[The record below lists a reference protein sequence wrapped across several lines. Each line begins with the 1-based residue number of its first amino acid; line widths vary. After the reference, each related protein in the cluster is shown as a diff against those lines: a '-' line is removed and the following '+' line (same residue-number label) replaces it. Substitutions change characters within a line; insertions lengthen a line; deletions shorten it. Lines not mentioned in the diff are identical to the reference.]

1 MFPVRRANRDITDL
15 YPYPIA
21 TAYLK
26 LYQTGDPTGRHERL
40 KDLFEVTVKYLAAI
54 VLAQYVR
61 DRLADG
67 ATYGSPA
74 VDAALLNLKRPSLGH
89 WVGLLRDVLA
99 HYGRIKQQSALVL
112 PDLYDAL
119 FQKRSKADFPALVAA
134 FNHLRAEYTPKEGG
148 EVQAT
153 TVRDF
158 LDKFVT
164 YRNKQI
170 GHGTAQTVQFYQQKL
185 DLLTPALEETL
196 LAMPYLSQWPLLYI
210 QGVQVDDQGG
220 DTLDLLAYSGTYAM
234 PLAPWRAED
243 TEHRWLP
250 KRLYFG
256 QVTPEGLV
264 KPVLPLYPLLVMATA
279 RGAPDPEPSVYYLN
293 ALDPLEYISYEG
305 RKPYIPDKGS
315 LDLGIWG
322 KLDTLPP
329 LAPTTEAA
337 PAAPTGRGKSV
348 VAPPPTGIVTFLV
361 SDIEDSGRLWETYPD
376 AMQKA
381 QLRHDDLMQQSMT
394 AHGGY
399 IFKSV
404 GGSLCVAFAS
414 PAAAVQAAIAAQ
426 TALLAEPWPPDL
438 PLPGDGRPGLRVG
451 MALHMG
457 SVQERDGD
465 YIGAAVNR
473 VTRLLAAGHGA
484 QVLLSLL
491 TADETRAALPP
502 EALLRDMGERR
513 LKDLNR
519 PERIFQLAMPGW
531 PTDFPALK
539 TLDARP
545 NNLPAHLT
553 VLVGRETELE
563 RCRERLR
570 RPDVRLMTLTGP
582 GGIGK
587 TRLALQVATEMIEE
601 FEDGAFLVPLTTSD
615 PDLALADLAQTLG
628 VRETPGQP
636 VLASLR
642 EALRDKNMLVVVDNF
657 EQVVAATPL
666 IADLLVAAP
675 RLKFAV
681 TSEIVLRLRGENV
694 MRLEPLSVPRGRR
707 LPPSDELLTYSAVAL
722 FVQRAA
728 ESKADFAL
736 TEDNAAAVVE
746 ICRRLDGLPLAI
758 ELAAARIKV
767 LNPQTMLSRMENT
780 LKLLTGGAR
789 DLPSRQQTIRNAISW
804 SYDLLEERE
813 KRAFTRLGV
822 FVGGFNLEAAE
833 TIINATGDLEQD
845 ILDEVASLVDKSL
858 LRQDEEVNGET
869 RFSLLRTVRE
879 FALEQLAARGESDE
893 IRQNHAAY
901 YRALAEEAEPKLTG
915 PQQAQWLNRLEAEHG
930 NLRAALDW
938 LAESGDY
945 EAAWAMGGALW
956 RFWSVR
962 GYFSEGRA
970 CLTRL
975 LDSGPMDLAGEPA
988 SVRQARAKLVQ
999 SAGTLAAQQGDYPA
1013 AREWYEESL
1022 ALRRE
1027 VGDKRGTA
1035 NLLNNLGVLARF
1047 EGDLATARARYEE
1060 SLALLR
1066 ALGDRAAVGQALN
1079 NLGLVLRYQGDLA
1092 GARQSLEESLRL
1104 RRQLK
1109 DKWGIANS
1117 LSSLGDLALDQG
1129 DYAAAETFL
1138 HESLGLNLELGDR
1151 RALAFDLEYL
1161 AGLAAVQ
1168 ERLEYAAHL
1177 AGAAEALREEIQSP
1191 LSPAEEAK
1199 VEARL
1204 RPARDALGPTAY
1216 GEALAVGRTISLDA
1230 AIGRAF
1236 GDSNQAAD

>member
-1 MFPVRRANRDITDL
+1 MFPARRANRDITDL

-40 KDLFEVTVKYLAAI
+40 KDLFEVTIKYLASI

-99 HYGRIKQQSALVL
+99 HYIKIKQQSALIL
-112 PDLYDAL
+112 PELYDVV
-119 FQKRSKADFPALVAA
+119 FQKRNKSESPALVAA

-148 EVQAT
+148 DVQAT
-153 TVRDF
+153 TLRDF

-185 DLLTPALEETL
+185 DLLTPALEEML
-196 LAMPYLSQWPLLYI
+196 LAMSFLSQWPLLYI
-210 QGVQVDDQGG
+210 QGVQVDDQGQ
-220 DTLDLLAYSGTYAM
+220 DTLDLLAYNGTYAM
-234 PLAPWRAED
+234 PLTPWPAED
-243 TEHRWLP
+243 SEHRWLP
-250 KRLYFG
+250 KRLYIG
-256 QVTPEGLV
+256 QVTPEGVV
-264 KPVLPLYPLLVMATA
+264 KPVLPLFPLLLMAVA
-279 RGAPDPEPSVYYLN
+279 KGASDQEPAIYYLN
-293 ALDPLEYISYEG
+293 ALEPLEYISYEG
-305 RKPYIPDKGS
+305 RKPYVPDKGS
-315 LDLGIWG
+315 LDVGVWG
-322 KLDTLPP
+322 KLDALPP
-329 LAPTTEAA
+329 LAPTPEAA
-337 PAAPTGRGKSV
+337 PAAAPARGKQG
-348 VAPPPTGIVTFLV
+348 APPPTGLVTFLV
-361 SDIEDSGRLWETYPD
+361 TDIEDSGRLWETYPD
-376 AMQKA
+376 AMQRA
-381 QLRHDDLMQQSMT
+381 QLRHDDIMQQSM
-394 AHGGY
+394 ASHGGY

-404 GGSLCVAFAS
+404 GGSFYVAFAS
-414 PAAAVQAAIAAQ
+414 PAAAVSAALAAQ
-426 TALLAEPWPPDL
+426 TALLAEKWPASL
-438 PLPGDGRPGLRVG
+438 PPAEGGQRPGLRVC

-473 VTRLLAAGHGA
+473 VTRLLAAGHGG

-502 EALLRDMGERR
+502 DAVLRDLGERR

-519 PERIFQLAMPGW
+519 PERIFQLSMPGW
-531 PTDFPALK
+531 PTDFPSLK

-545 NNLPAHLT
+545 NNLPAQLT
-553 VLVGRETELE
+553 VLVGRDTELE

-587 TRLALQVATEMIEE
+587 TRLALQVATEMIDE
-601 FEDGAFLVPLTTSD
+601 FEDGAYFVPLTTSD
-615 PDLALADLAQTLG
+615 PDLALSDMAQALG
-628 VRETPGQP
+628 VRETAGQTM
-636 VLASLR
+636 LASLR
-642 EALRDKNMLVVVDNF
+642 ESLRDKNMLIVVDNF
-657 EQVVAATPL
+657 EQVIAAAPL

-675 RLKFAV
+675 RLKFSI
-681 TSEIVLRLRGENV
+681 TSEIVLHVRGENTL
-694 MRLEPLSVPRGRR
+694 RLEPLSLPRGPRI
-707 LPPSDELLTYSAVAL
+707 PPLEELLKYAAIAL
-722 FVQRAA
+722 FVQRAG
-728 ESKADFAL
+728 ESKADFEL
-736 TEDNAAAVVE
+736 TEDNAPAVVE
-746 ICRRLDGLPLAI
+746 ICQRLDGLPLAI

-767 LNPQTMLSRMENT
+767 LNPQTMLSRMENS

-813 KRAFTRLGV
+813 KRAFTRLAV
-822 FVGGFNLEAAE
+822 FVGSFNLEAAE
-833 TIINATGDLEQD
+833 TIINAQGDLEQD
-845 ILDEVASLVDKSL
+845 ILDEVSSLLDKSL
-858 LRQDEEVNGET
+858 LRQGDEVNGET

-879 FALEQLAARGESDE
+879 FGLEQLASRGELEE

-901 YRALAEEAEPKLTG
+901 YRALAEEAEPKLTSA
-915 PQQAQWLNRLEAEHG
+915 QQAQWLNRLEAEHD

-938 LAESGDY
+938 LAESGDD
-945 EAAWAMGGALW
+945 EGAWAMGGALW

-962 GYFSEGRA
+962 GHFSEGRA
-970 CLTRL
+970 CLARL
-975 LDSGPMDLAGEPA
+975 LEIGPMSLKGAPV
-988 SVRQARAKLVQ
+988 SLRQARAKLVQ

-1013 AREWYEESL
+1013 AAELYEESL

-1027 VGDKRGTA
+1027 LGDKRGTA

-1066 ALGDRAAVGQALN
+1066 SLSDRAAVGQALN

-1109 DKWGIANS
+1109 DKWGTANS
-1117 LSSLGDLALDQG
+1117 LSSLGDLALEQG
-1129 DYAAAETFL
+1129 DFDAAQTFL
-1138 HESLGLNLELGDR
+1138 SESLNLNLELGDR

-1161 AGLAAVQ
+1161 AGLAAAQ
-1168 ERLEYAAHL
+1168 DRLEYAAHL
-1177 AGAAEALREEIQSP
+1177 AGAAAALRDEIQAP
-1191 LSPAEEAK
+1191 LSPTEEAK

-1216 GEALAVGRTISLDA
+1216 FEAVAVGRTISLDA
-1230 AIGRAF
+1230 AIGKAF
-1236 GDSNQAAD
+1236 GD